1 MGHSNGKI
9 TAPINLAGDVYATLG
24 IGPTSDGYELGYA
37 CANTHGKIN
46 PWARYKP
53 VRYESLAPG
62 PNEKW
67 WQGWDGNCGVKPFQM
82 AGYWDAPKHADG
94 SMNGW
99 EYTPPTGGKFPSRLT
114 DFNGYNHRAS
124 APIGNFLVPT
134 QATNQFTSSSFTAS
148 CTIMMPS
155 EGSQLLDE
163 LNIGDISTV
172 KDCYFGIYAKQ
183 RSGNQG
189 RRVTAKNKI
198 GSGYAMAEMI
208 TYGMPTGTWD
218 VYPFLCTAI
227 LEQDASDVA
236 NDCYSIPL
244 LSSKSIEIISSYVS
258 ITVLAGLLPSIAG
271 NTTVTIRV
279 RNSSSGTITFRNNA
293 WRTRFINKD
302 FKDPLVMGEQY
313 GSISDFDVPAGTTK
327 EMEITV
333 SVSSQLVQAKNAK
346 LWVSLNSAS
355 YIGSSIFMVAPDQ

>member
-1 MGHSNGKI
+1 MKGMFNFGLLGIRRVFGGVMPPKPSIDKWVKEHMVFWYDMSK
-9 TAPINLAGDVYATLG
+9 PVDVYVPDVT
-24 IGPTSDGYELGYA
+24 YA
-37 CANTHGKIN
+37 N
-46 PWARYKP
+46 PF
-53 VRYESLAPG
+53 V
-62 PNEKW
+62 
-67 WQGWDGNCGVKPFQM
+67 
-82 AGYWDAPKHADG
+82 
-94 SMNGW
+94 NG
-99 EYTPPTGGKFPSRLT
+99 GGK
-114 DFNGYNHRAS
+114 
-124 APIGNFLVPT
+124 
-134 QATNQFTSSSFTAS
+134 
-148 CTIMMPS
+148 
-155 EGSQLLDE
+155 
-163 LNIGDISTV
+163 
-172 KDCYFGIYAKQ
+172 
-183 RSGNQG
+183 
-189 RRVTAKNKI
+189 
-198 GSGYAMAEMI
+198 I

-293 WRTRFINKD
+293 WRTRFINKG

-327 EMEITV
+327 EMEVTV

-346 LWVSLNSAS
+346 LWISLNSAS

>member
-1 MGHSNGKI
+1 MKGIINFGLLGIRRVFGGVMPPKPSIDKWVREHLVFWYDMAKPVDVYIPGVTYANPFVNLGGKI
-9 TAPINLAGDVYATLG
+9 TYD
-24 IGPTSDGYELGYA
+24 
-37 CANTHGKIN
+37 
-46 PWARYKP
+46 
-53 VRYESLAPG
+53 
-62 PNEKW
+62 
-67 WQGWDGNCGVKPFQM
+67 
-82 AGYWDAPKHADG
+82 
-94 SMNGW
+94 
-99 EYTPPTGGKFPSRLT
+99 
-114 DFNGYNHRAS
+114 
-124 APIGNFLVPT
+124 
-134 QATNQFTSSSFTAS
+134 
-148 CTIMMPS
+148 
-155 EGSQLLDE
+155 
-163 LNIGDISTV
+163 
-172 KDCYFGIYAKQ
+172 
-183 RSGNQG
+183 
-189 RRVTAKNKI
+189 
-198 GSGYAMAEMI
+198 
-208 TYGMPTGTWD
+208 MPTGTWD

-313 GSISDFDVPAGTTK
+313 GSIADFDVPAGTTK
-327 EMEITV
+327 EMEVTV

-346 LWVSLNSAS
+346 LWISLNSAS

>member
-1 MGHSNGKI
+1 
-9 TAPINLAGDVYATLG
+9 
-24 IGPTSDGYELGYA
+24 
-37 CANTHGKIN
+37 
-46 PWARYKP
+46 
-53 VRYESLAPG
+53 
-62 PNEKW
+62 
-67 WQGWDGNCGVKPFQM
+67 
-82 AGYWDAPKHADG
+82 
-94 SMNGW
+94 MNGW
-99 EYTPPTGGKFPSRLT
+99 EYMPPLGGDSSPYRAL
-114 DFNGYNHRAS
+114 DFDGYNHNAR
-124 APIGNFLVPT
+124 APIGNFLVPS

-172 KDCYFGIYAKQ
+172 KDCYFGIYVKQ

-293 WRTRFINKD
+293 WRTRFTNKD

-327 EMEITV
+327 EMKITV
-333 SVSSQLVQAKNAK
+333 SVSSQLVKAKNAK

>member
-1 MGHSNGKI
+1 MRNNVVEI
-9 TAPINLAGDVYATLG
+9 RVE
-24 IGPTSDGYELGYA
+24 EL
-37 CANTHGKIN
+37 
-46 PWARYKP
+46 R
-53 VRYESLAPG
+53 
-62 PNEKW
+62 
-67 WQGWDGNCGVKPFQM
+67 Q
-82 AGYWDAPKHADG
+82 
-94 SMNGW
+94 
-99 EYTPPTGGKFPSRLT
+99 
-114 DFNGYNHRAS
+114 
-124 APIGNFLVPT
+124 
-134 QATNQFTSSSFTAS
+134 
-148 CTIMMPS
+148 
-155 EGSQLLDE
+155 
-163 LNIGDISTV
+163 
-172 KDCYFGIYAKQ
+172 
-183 RSGNQG
+183 
-189 RRVTAKNKI
+189 KNKI

-227 LEQDASDVA
+227 LEQGASDVA

-346 LWVSLNSAS
+346 LWVSLNRAS

>member
-1 MGHSNGKI
+1 MKKIIIWLAKVFHVELPKAEVIKEYKWIPLDGKI
-9 TAPINLAGDVYATLG
+9 TGNVVIEGDVLIKGNVEVTGNLTAT
-24 IGPTSDGYELGYA
+24 GYITARGSVNW
-37 CANTHGKIN
+37 AN
-46 PWARYKP
+46 
-53 VRYESLAPG
+53 
-62 PNEKW
+62 
-67 WQGWDGNCGVKPFQM
+67 
-82 AGYWDAPKHADG
+82 G

-99 EYTPPTGGKFPSRLT
+99 EYTPPTGGKFPFRAL
-114 DFNGYNHRAS
+114 DFDGYNHKAR
-124 APIGNFLVPT
+124 APIGNFLVPS

>member
-9 TAPINLAGDVYATLG
+9 TAPVGIDADIAPVLG
-24 IGPTSDGYELGYA
+24 VGSYDLGYLCSNA
-37 CANTHGKIN
+37 HGKIN

-62 PNEKW
+62 ANEKW
-67 WQGWDGNCGVKPFQM
+67 WQGWDGNCGIM
-82 AGYWDAPKHADG
+82 PKRISSYQDSVNWANG

-99 EYTPPTGGKFPSRLT
+99 EYTPPTGGKFPFRAL
-114 DFNGYNHRAS
+114 DFDGYNHKAR
-124 APIGNFLVPT
+124 APIGNFLVPS
-134 QATNQFTSSSFTAS
+134 QVTNQFTSSSFTAS